1 MSDTLINRIRA
12 LDGIEKLSDGE
23 LIDAVVDEVYSE
35 LSLGSRQSALITTL
49 LERFQKA
56 IGLVETP
63 HGITPDGEHG
73 WPDVIGTSGKC
84 FP

>member
-1 MSDTLINRIRA
+1 MSDEALLNRMRE

-23 LIDAVVDEVYSE
+23 LIDAVVEDVYSE

-49 LERFQKA
+49 LERFQRA

-63 HGITPDGEHG
+63 KGITPDGEDG
-73 WPDVIGTSGKC
+73 WPELINDSRVES
-84 FP
+84 